1 MLFFRVMSE
10 FIPTKVEVN
19 LQSQELEMDPNV
31 NRLVHPFR
39 MIISGPTMSGK
50 SHFMYLMLKYREN
63 IFTSKFHRILFCIP
77 PESSHEKMPFYKK
90 MEKEYEHLELV
101 LGLPKEENVL
111 DNALPK
117 LIIIGKTSNNIRS
130 HAICLSLL
138 TLPSHVY
145 LIYILKLFR

>member
-1 MLFFRVMSE
+1 MSD

-19 LQSQELEMDPNV
+19 LQTQELKMDPDV
-31 NRLVHPFR
+31 NRMVHPFR

-50 SHFMYLMLKYREN
+50 SHFMYLMLKYRET
-63 IFTSKFHRILFCIP
+63 IFTSKFHRIMFCIP
-77 PESSHEKMPFYKK
+77 PESAHEKMPFFKK

-117 LIIIGKTSNNIRS
+117 LIIIGKFNEHTTFQSKTLFSSIEVENNGRE
-130 HAICLSLL
+130 
-138 TLPSHVY
+138 
-145 LIYILKLFR
+145 